1 MIKYFCDTCRD
12 EIEFSSPDDYEGGV
26 ILYPEGITTDATI
39 GEADQYQECWDCVK
53 HNNYKNCGELKDIKH
68 A

>member
-53 HNNYKNCGELKDIKH
+53 HNNYKNWGELKDIKH